1 MKEIQIARVYMLES
15 EHHLERILK
24 LLHDEIKVHHVTVF
38 RGIEGFEKGGEIHT
52 SKLLSLSLSLPL
64 VVEFF
69 DTSDK
74 VAKALEPIKKIIGD
88 GHIVTFNAQL
98 R

>member
-15 EHHLERILK
+15 EHHLERVLK
-24 LLHDEIKVHHVTVF
+24 LLHDEIKMHHVTVF
-38 RGIEGFEKGGEIHT
+38 RGVEGFEKGGEIHT

-69 DTSDK
+69 DTPDK
-74 VAKALEPIKKIIGD
+74 VAKALDPIKTIIENC
-88 GHIVTFNAQL
+88 HIVILNAQL
-98 R
+98 K